1 MATDDFQVNL
11 SDMTRS
17 ATHRLVRHILKSDT
31 IASLPIHKRAEAKK
45 QQEEDDEVDD
55 PSEIEEETEG
65 EKVADLHAEKGNS
78 NDPKVADEDF
88 SPNALA
94 AAKKKVMP
102 QSQAESL
109 PADAPKGKKQN
120 G

>member
-1 MATDDFQVNL
+1 MATEPFQVNL

-17 ATHRLVRHILKSDT
+17 ATHRLVRHILKTDT

-55 PSEIEEETEG
+55 PSEIEEETEA
-65 EKVADLHAEKGNS
+65 EKTADLHAERGDAKTPKVTEDDF
-78 NDPKVADEDF
+78 DPK
-88 SPNALA
+88 ALA
-94 AAKKKVMP
+94 SATKKMMPSTASKEAKK
-102 QSQAESL
+102 
-109 PADAPKGKKQN
+109 N